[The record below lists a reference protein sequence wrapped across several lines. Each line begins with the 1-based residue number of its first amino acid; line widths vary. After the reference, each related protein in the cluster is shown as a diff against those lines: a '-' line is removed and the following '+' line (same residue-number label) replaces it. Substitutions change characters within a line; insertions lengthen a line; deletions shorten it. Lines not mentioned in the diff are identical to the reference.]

1 MSQNEVMFRLPL
13 LNPATPP
20 ANNVVVVNN
29 HTVYSEV
36 KSYPRL
42 EIDSPP
48 ETYDVMKKYVKTL
61 KGVDGLSCEIG
72 LRRGGGTKTIVDAF
86 LENNDKRVHVCM
98 DPYGNIIYTDIVGPH
113 RSDYTDDMKNETLA
127 ELYRYA
133 FDKRV
138 NILFFN
144 IEDSEFYRRFCDGV
158 PVYNEEKQYINSYCF
173 VHVDGQHDVDSVKLA
188 ADFFVPRISID
199 GIIIFDNTDH
209 YNHNPIHE
217 YMLRNK
223 FAFMEDVLNKKVYKR
238 VL

>member
-13 LNPATPP
+13 LNPAAPP

-144 IEDSEFYRRFCDGV
+144 IEDSEFYRRF
-158 PVYNEEKQYINSYCF
+158 
-173 VHVDGQHDVDSVKLA
+173 
-188 ADFFVPRISID
+188 
-199 GIIIFDNTDH
+199 
-209 YNHNPIHE
+209 
-217 YMLRNK
+217 
-223 FAFMEDVLNKKVYKR
+223 
-238 VL
+238 

>member
-1 MSQNEVMFRLPL
+1 MKQSEIKFRSPL
-13 LNPATPP
+13 LNPTTIS
-20 ANNVVVVNN
+20 NNISMNN
-29 HTVYSEV
+29 HIIRSNT

-48 ETYDVMKKYVKTL
+48 ETYEVMRKYAMTL
-61 KGVDGLSCEIG
+61 KDVSGLSCEIG
-72 LRRGGGTKTIVDAF
+72 LRRGGGTKTIIDAF
-86 LENNDKRVHVCM
+86 LENNDKRVHICM
-98 DPYGNIIYTDIVGPH
+98 DPYGNIIYNDIVGPH

-133 FDKRV
+133 FDNRV

-188 ADFFVPRISID
+188 ADFFVPRISVG

-209 YNHNPIHE
+209 YNHNPIHD

-223 FAFMEDVLNKKVYKR
+223 FLFLEDVLNKKVYKR